1 MKSCP
6 AIHIYMYVYI
16 NIYIYIYIYIYI
28 HTFLYPFI
36 SFILFE
42 KFMEKNSGRIVKAKI
57 SVINANKLLLLFP
70 PIYHMLYYV
79 MVLKT
84 LAINSMVSTIQE
96 IIDTVPVSMVLTASC
111 IIVCEQNVR
120 KSKDAWF
127 SSDARSFH
135 PAPHLYH

>member
-1 MKSCP
+1 
-6 AIHIYMYVYI
+6 MYVYI

-84 LAINSMVSTIQE
+84 LAINSMVSTI
-96 IIDTVPVSMVLTASC
+96 
-111 IIVCEQNVR
+111 
-120 KSKDAWF
+120 
-127 SSDARSFH
+127 
-135 PAPHLYH
+135 